1 MIEELRVSFFAQQ
14 LGTRILSRTS
24 ECCRR
29 WSKLPH
35 STAGCP
41 RRLRLPGLLV
51 RRPRLSVY
59 RQSKAVPAFSAHG
72 LQRRCRQPRLG
83 AHHLNEL
90 THALNARRRS
100 VG

>member
-35 STAGCP
+35 SGW
-41 RRLRLPGLLV
+41 
-51 RRPRLSVY
+51 LSRWRCAY
-59 RQSKAVPAFSAHG
+59 RGYWSGV
-72 LQRRCRQPRLG
+72 
-83 AHHLNEL
+83 
-90 THALNARRRS
+90 HA
-100 VG
+100 